1 MSHFDDPEFVQRYTE
16 GPGRFV
22 PGYATMQRMVA
33 QLIAEKIGED
43 GKLLVLGA
51 GGGLEIEAF
60 ARQHPRWRFVGVDP
74 ARAMLDAARER
85 ARACGAADRC
95 DWMEGYAFDAPA
107 GPFDAATCLLTL
119 HFAPDDGG
127 KLATL
132 RALRERLAPGA
143 PFALADL
150 CMDKGAPTF
159 QRDLDRYERFAL
171 ESGAGPDDVAGTIE
185 RVKTILNTVS
195 PEREEALLKEAGF
208 RDGVLFYAGLSWRGW
223 IAYA

>member
-22 PGYATMQRMVA
+22 PGYAIMQRMVA
-33 QLIAEKIGED
+33 QLIAETIGEE
-43 GKLLVLGA
+43 GELLVLGA
-51 GGGLEIEAF
+51 GGGLEIEAL
-60 ARQHPRWRFVGVDP
+60 ARMHPRWRFVGVDP

-85 ARACGAADRC
+85 AKACGAAERSR
-95 DWMEGYAFDAPA
+95 WIEGFVFDAPA

-119 HFAPDDGG
+119 HFAPDDGS

-143 PFALADL
+143 PLALVDL
-150 CMDKGAPTF
+150 CMDKGALTF

-171 ESGAGPDDVAGTIE
+171 ESGAGPDDVVGTVA
-185 RVKTILNTVS
+185 RVKAILNTVAS
-195 PEREEALLKEAGF
+195 EREEALLREAGF
-208 RDGVLFYAGLSWRGW
+208 GDVTLFFAGLSWRGW